1 VIDTTRRSTIY
12 ESRLLKYLK
21 RGFGIIMP
29 DFNMTKIE
37 NEYLFFKHN
46 LKVFVNLPYLKI
58 TVKNVKYNYLEFDD
72 DLIKKKDVSDYY
84 DITIRKQIKID
95 GEFITSY
102 KTFMDSYNNKYI
114 VHSFELNNLVNNIV
128 DYKNES
134 QANKTTIDRFINNNF
149 VIKPIWLKIN
159 PGTQL
164 TGSFNPII
172 DHPKM
177 WYGIYYI
184 NDKNWYGIMM
194 IVLLIIFLI
203 IIRVLLILK
212 TYK

>member
-1 VIDTTRRSTIY
+1 
-12 ESRLLKYLK
+12 
-21 RGFGIIMP
+21 MP

-177 WYGIYYI
+177 WYGIYYK